1 MSGDGRVIHSSRRSR
16 EVSKEQYGFA
26 IIGAGVIGHTH
37 AQRLENVD
45 KGKLVVICDQSE
57 EKAREFG
64 EKYGCEWS
72 CNLEDV
78 LARPDVDIVNICL
91 PSGMHAKFT
100 IAAARAGKHII
111 TEKPIDI
118 TAENALEMIK
128 ECRQAGVKLAVI
140 SQHRLQPSTQQV
152 KQDIESGKFGKLV
165 LGSAAI
171 NWYRSQEYYDSGAWR
186 GTWAFDGVGH

>member
-1 MSGDGRVIHSSRRSR
+1 M
-16 EVSKEQYGFA
+16 SKEQYGFA